1 MKNTIQEIID
11 RSLSQARGALHDGR
25 VADYIPE
32 LGKADPRLLGVCVA
46 TADGSVYEAG
56 NARELFTMQSISKTC
71 SLILALQTAGYE
83 TVFGKVGMEP
93 TGDRFD
99 SILQLETKDWRPFNP
114 LINSGAIVIADCIH
128 TADPFQSFLTLVRR
142 LCGNPTISMNDAVY
156 LSESQTSARNRSI
169 AYLLKS
175 TGVLDGRPEDV
186 LDIYFRFCSVMV
198 SARDL
203 AHYALVLACGGQD
216 PHTGK
221 QIVEK
226 EIVQTVLTLMLL
238 CGMYDESGTYAVQ
251 VGMPSKSGVGGGIL
265 AVGRNVGIGTFGP
278 MLNQKGTSIGG
289 LEILRTLSKEMK
301 LHLFSNL

>member
-1 MKNTIQEIID
+1 
-11 RSLSQARGALHDGR
+11 
-25 VADYIPE
+25 
-32 LGKADPRLLGVCVA
+32 
-46 TADGSVYEAG
+46 
-56 NARELFTMQSISKTC
+56 
-71 SLILALQTAGYE
+71 
-83 TVFGKVGMEP
+83 MEP

-142 LCGNPTISMNDAVY
+142 LCGNPTITMNDAVY